1 VISPLKI
8 LKSAIDEAMHGG
20 HLAALVLPSIVLT
33 IGLIRDDPL
42 NLPVLAISYLVP
54 LIIYS
59 YNYYGE
65 LDADRLTNPDRTT
78 YLEKKVRVYP
88 FLISGYVALLSTLIV
103 LCGSQLLKLGAI
115 VGVLLAAGVLYT
127 LCLKRLT
134 RHVPGFKT
142 YFVTAE
148 WALAVVLMYTLYVDG
163 APVAFLLAIFGFVFL
178 RVLVNTI
185 FSDLRDIGSD
195 SMDGLKTIP
204 VVLGWSNTIQLLH
217 IFNLASLVPLTIG
230 MLTGEL
236 PRIALVLIVFTM
248 YDFYYLRHA
257 ELAGEQGMTPKDY
270 AIADYEFLLW
280 PWAVGTGVM
289 LLDRFGPLLPATLSL
304 LIVALTA
311 RELLLADG
319 PCWQKSV
326 QEESEISAQL

>member
-1 VISPLKI
+1 
-8 LKSAIDEAMHGG
+8 
-20 HLAALVLPSIVLT
+20 
-33 IGLIRDDPL
+33 
-42 NLPVLAISYLVP
+42 
-54 LIIYS
+54 
-59 YNYYGE
+59 
-65 LDADRLTNPDRTT
+65 
-78 YLEKKVRVYP
+78 
-88 FLISGYVALLSTLIV
+88 
-103 LCGSQLLKLGAI
+103 
-115 VGVLLAAGVLYT
+115 
-127 LCLKRLT
+127 
-134 RHVPGFKT
+134 
-142 YFVTAE
+142 
-148 WALAVVLMYTLYVDG
+148 
-163 APVAFLLAIFGFVFL
+163 
-178 RVLVNTI
+178 
-185 FSDLRDIGSD
+185 
-195 SMDGLKTIP
+195 
-204 VVLGWSNTIQLLH
+204 
-217 IFNLASLVPLTIG
+217 

-280 PWAVGTGVM
+280 PWAVITGVM